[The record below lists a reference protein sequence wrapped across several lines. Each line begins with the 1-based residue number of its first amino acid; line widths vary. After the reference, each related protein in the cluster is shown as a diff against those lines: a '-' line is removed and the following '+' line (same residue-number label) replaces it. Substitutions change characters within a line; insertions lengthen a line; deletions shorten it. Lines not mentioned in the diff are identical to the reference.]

1 MNKVMLLAVAATLA
15 ACGRSQPSETLEF
28 LVAHPERIKEIQRQC
43 KEERAKV
50 GEELCRRAAEAANR
64 RFFGDRPEQKSK

>member
-1 MNKVMLLAVAATLA
+1 MLLMTAAILT
-15 ACGRSQPSETLEF
+15 ACSPSKPTDTVDS
-28 LVAHPERIKEIQRQC
+28 LVANPERIKEIQRLC
-43 KEERAKV
+43 KDDRVKV

>member
-1 MNKVMLLAVAATLA
+1 MNRVMLLILTAALT
-15 ACGRSQPSETLEF
+15 ACGPSQPSETVDF
-28 LVAHPERIKEIQRQC
+28 LAAHPERIKEIQRQC